1 MQWVN
6 YTTLPSRG
14 LCDCKL
20 KSLGGR
26 TISTNSFSAADLE
39 SPNNTPPAK
48 PPPDEVALALWL
60 AHLENL
66 APPEVL
72 PSELRSFHKSAHLSP
87 GQPGVKPAAKAP

>member
-1 MQWVN
+1 MQLRN
-6 YTTLPSRG
+6 YTTLASRG
-14 LCDCKL
+14 LCDCKQ

-48 PPPDEVALALWL
+48 PPADEVALALWL

-66 APPEVL
+66 APPEVFRN
-72 PSELRSFHKSAHLSP
+72 ELRSFDKSAQLSP
-87 GQPGVKPAAKAP
+87 GKLGVNAAA